1 MRDIVIGS
9 GVTRIT
15 DAAAAKI
22 SNLIVGFE
30 NLIGLELGKVVID
43 KNGIGFYKFYMRR
56 GGYDWGLCT
65 IGLIL
70 ENGVVD
76 YIGYDDE
83 NQIQDYTVYNQVRN
97 AR

>member
-9 GVTRIT
+9 EISKIT
-15 DAAAAKI
+15 DAGAARI

-30 NLIGLELGKVVID
+30 QMIGMELGKVVID
-43 KNGIGFYKFYMRR
+43 RHGIGFYKFHMRR
-56 GGYDWGLCT
+56 GGYEWGLCT
-65 IGLIL
+65 IALVL

-83 NQIQDYTVYNQVRN
+83 NQILNYDVYNQVRN

>member
-1 MRDIVIGS
+1 MRDIVIGP
-9 GVTRIT
+9 GVSRIT
-15 DAAAAKI
+15 DAGAARI

-30 NLIGLELGKVVID
+30 NMMGMELGKVVID
-43 KNGIGFYKFYMRR
+43 RNGIGFYKFHMRR

-65 IGLIL
+65 IALVL

-83 NQIQDYTVYNQVRN
+83 NQIKDYTVYNQVRN